1 MKFPGANP
9 LCLLAGLILVTICQV
24 AVAQEEPWT
33 MQFLREFEQI
43 NQSLIQVENQR
54 QEILARQDKII
65 KELDMLRIQ
74 IHRRSR

>member
-1 MKFPGANP
+1 MKFPGVNR
-9 LCLLAGLILVTICQV
+9 LCLLTGLIWGTICQV

-33 MQFLREFEQI
+33 IQFLREFEQI
-43 NQSLIQVENQR
+43 KQRLIQVENQR
-54 QEILARQDKII
+54 QEILTQQDKII